1 MSDYKSQLGQDRF
14 IDRHY
19 KEKTNGVYLDIGA
32 HNGLDYSNTYF
43 LEKYRGWSG
52 ILIEPMDS
60 EFKALKQNR
69 SSDNFFFN
77 CAVGDYNGETVFTQI
92 RDIDGTNNMIS
103 GVKENLHPLHLDRI
117 IRESSRHSSSNDP
130 FADGIVSDI
139 VVPIRTIQDIMD
151 ETGLYEFDFCSLD
164 TEGSEL
170 FILKGIDFDK
180 ADIRVF
186 IIENNGYGSEPEIT
200 SFLDE
205 KGYVKLC
212 SIEWD
217 DVYIKA

>member
-117 IRESSRHSSSNDP
+117 IRESSRHS
-130 FADGIVSDI
+130 V
-139 VVPIRTIQDIMD
+139 QQ
-151 ETGLYEFDFCSLD
+151 
-164 TEGSEL
+164 
-170 FILKGIDFDK
+170 
-180 ADIRVF
+180 
-186 IIENNGYGSEPEIT
+186 
-200 SFLDE
+200 
-205 KGYVKLC
+205 
-212 SIEWD
+212 
-217 DVYIKA
+217 